1 MTESVLEVKNLK
13 THLFTRYGTVK
24 AVDGVSFSLKRG
36 ETLGLVGESGCGKS
50 MTCRSILRL
59 APYPAGKIVGGE
71 ILLEGKDLLQLS
83 DEEMRKVRGD
93 KIAMIL
99 QDPMTSLNPVFRIE
113 KQISEGIRIH
123 TPLKKRDIWDRAC
136 ELMKSVRIPAP
147 EMRLKD
153 FPHQLSGGMRQ
164 RVVGAIALSS
174 DPALLIADEPTTSL
188 DTTIQAQFLNLLL
201 GLQKDLG
208 LSMIMVTHDFGVVAR
223 VCTEVAVMYAG
234 KIVEKAAVREIFD
247 HPSHPYTKALMDA
260 VPKLED
266 KVERLASIE
275 GQPPALHSLPKGC
288 AFRDRCQ
295 HAISQCH
302 NEEVP
307 PLEEIKPGHL
317 VRCWRSVPNHG

>member
-83 DEEMRKVRGD
+83 DDEMRKVRGD

-208 LSMIMVTHDFGVVAR
+208 LSMIMHRGGGD
-223 VCTEVAVMYAG
+223 VC
-234 KIVEKAAVREIFD
+234 R
-247 HPSHPYTKALMDA
+247 
-260 VPKLED
+260 
-266 KVERLASIE
+266 
-275 GQPPALHSLPKGC
+275 
-288 AFRDRCQ
+288 
-295 HAISQCH
+295 
-302 NEEVP
+302 
-307 PLEEIKPGHL
+307 
-317 VRCWRSVPNHG
+317 